1 MRSHEM
7 KIGCT
12 YELKGRGSRKVTIL
26 ETPAEVR
33 SKARVRVRFE
43 NGVKAGTITDLP
55 SRRIARPRG
64 EGPEERLEKLE
75 GQGGVP
81 PAEPVER
88 PVRSGDTVT
97 LLRDESGLLWT
108 VEAVRGQVASLR
120 TEIFGRPS
128 TRQVAVDQLQVHE
141 QPQRQQAVHLVDL
154 QDVDAGARGD
164 ALDEKRWVS
173 LHLSP
178 QQPKRDLERILDQIV
193 FSQACLYIYGR
204 RLAPHLKGQAA
215 VAESLRE
222 EIRRKGF
229 LMRGEEV
236 RGSEYARLRVQGRF
250 DVVLN
255 APPGPDE
262 AVMVNWIHFPA
273 KRKKSPKRAVQR
285 AA

>member
-1 MRSHEM
+1 M
-7 KIGCT
+7 KIGCA
-12 YELKGRGSRKVTIL
+12 YELKGRGYRRVTIL

-33 SKARVRVRFE
+33 GKARVRVRFE

-55 SRRIARPRG
+55 SRRIARPWR
-64 EGPEERLEKLE
+64 EVPEERSEQPE
-75 GQGGVP
+75 GQGGASPV
-81 PAEPVER
+81 EPVER
-88 PVRSGDTVT
+88 PVRTGDTVT

-108 VEAVRGQVASLR
+108 VEAIREQVASLR

-128 TRQVAVDQLQVHE
+128 TRQVAVDQLQVYE
-141 QPQRQQAVHLVDL
+141 KPRRQQVVHLVDV
-154 QDVDAGARGD
+154 QDADAGAGD
-164 ALDEKRWVS
+164 GALDEKRWVS

-193 FSQACLYIYGR
+193 FSQGCLRIYGR
-204 RLAPHLKGQAA
+204 RLAPHLKGQA

-236 RGSEYARLRVQGRF
+236 RRSEYARLRVQGRF

-262 AVMVNWIHFPA
+262 AVIVNWIHFPA
-273 KRKKSPKRAVQR
+273 KGKKSAKRAGQR